1 MVVSG
6 LQRFSVSPFVAW
18 SRIAYTFR
26 TILPGVS
33 FPRTGQA
40 NSCILW
46 LVWGRLLY
54 PGMEC
59 IFCFIGS
66 RSFFG
71 ITPRS
76 PLKIRPFLT
85 VSTSLWFRYGRANV
99 GNEDLSS
106 GQPLRITFVRSYSDS
121 SVRVFCLNSSNLE
134 SEIGTQL
141 AMLTN
146 LNSLSSET
154 GLLGRYA
161 LERRTARNIFLP
173 WS

>member
-1 MVVSG
+1 MIYPVDSAIQ
-6 LQRFSVSPFVAW
+6 L
-18 SRIAYTFR
+18 
-26 TILPGVS
+26 L
-33 FPRTGQA
+33 
-40 NSCILW
+40 NN
-46 LVWGRLLY
+46 WG
-54 PGMEC
+54 
-59 IFCFIGS
+59 
-66 RSFFG
+66 
-71 ITPRS
+71 
-76 PLKIRPFLT
+76 LKIRPFLS

-161 LERRTARNIFLP
+161 LERRTARNILLP
-173 WS
+173 